1 MIGKNCN
8 LKSCFMKLLKFVGN
22 ILAWGP
28 TSIVVSS
35 LISILLILPFTFLP
49 YSEIKLTINSVY
61 IQLPIIYLLE
71 LIIVSLMFFYVIR
84 LCSVTRNVKSIIMYS
99 LLTITSILIFI
110 YFQRLVILLQ
120 PIPPIVFSV
129 IFEKRL
135 CKIKNFLNTSKL
147 LFVFLNIFDTCYI
160 FKLQWIVQLKDIPEE
175 FYWLILLL
183 IFFIFPLL
191 RTLLLYIYIR
201 QVKKEKSKDKTYLFS
216 YVTMFMVSLF
226 QIAIYSIIVLNF
238 MESKEKSIIN
248 VVFAILIVATLSIYF
263 WALLKKQ
270 IDRGGENKKYELLRF
285 TVGVLI
291 FVFIFFYDKIE
302 GEFLVILSWLLPV
315 LISTIVGD
323 LHYQFITDDSL
334 CLPIPTMKMKKH
346 VYSLQLI
353 SFLTLFC
360 LNLFSAVFTTNRIE
374 GNKIVPSNT
383 GKDSLIKLLN
393 LISNGNQEPIPE
405 VLSSYTSSFII
416 VSLSFILALIL
427 SAVGVKLLKLNYS
440 DSAKGYYEYRNTRLS
455 TLINRRYKRYIH
467 KRRKNNV

>member
-8 LKSCFMKLLKFVGN
+8 LKSCFMKLLKFVCN

-28 TSIVVSS
+28 SSIVVSS

-49 YSEIKLTINSVY
+49 YSEIKLTINGVY
-61 IQLPIIYLLE
+61 IQLPIVYLLE

-84 LCSVTRNVKSIIMYS
+84 LCSVTRNVKPIIMYS

-110 YFQRLVILLQ
+110 YSQRLVILLQ

-147 LFVFLNIFDTCYI
+147 LFAFLNIFDACYI
-160 FKLQWIVQLKDIPEE
+160 FKLQWIVQLENIPEK

-191 RTLLLYIYIR
+191 RTLLLYIYIK
-201 QVKKEKSKDKTYLFS
+201 QVKKEKSKDKTYLLS

-263 WALLKKQ
+263 WALLKK
-270 IDRGGENKKYELLRF
+270 
-285 TVGVLI
+285 
-291 FVFIFFYDKIE
+291 
-302 GEFLVILSWLLPV
+302 
-315 LISTIVGD
+315 
-323 LHYQFITDDSL
+323 TD
-334 CLPIPTMKMKKH
+334 
-346 VYSLQLI
+346 
-353 SFLTLFC
+353 
-360 LNLFSAVFTTNRIE
+360 
-374 GNKIVPSNT
+374 
-383 GKDSLIKLLN
+383 
-393 LISNGNQEPIPE
+393 
-405 VLSSYTSSFII
+405 
-416 VSLSFILALIL
+416 
-427 SAVGVKLLKLNYS
+427 
-440 DSAKGYYEYRNTRLS
+440 
-455 TLINRRYKRYIH
+455 
-467 KRRKNNV
+467 

>member
-8 LKSCFMKLLKFVGN
+8 LKSCFMKLLKFVCN

-28 TSIVVSS
+28 SSIVVSS

-49 YSEIKLTINSVY
+49 YSEIKLTINGVY
-61 IQLPIIYLLE
+61 IQLPIVYLLE

-84 LCSVTRNVKSIIMYS
+84 LCSVTRNVKPIIMYS

-110 YFQRLVILLQ
+110 YSQRLVILLQ

-147 LFVFLNIFDTCYI
+147 LFAFLNIFDACYI
-160 FKLQWIVQLKDIPEE
+160 FKLQWIVQLENIPEK

-191 RTLLLYIYIR
+191 RTLLLYIYIK
-201 QVKKEKSKDKTYLFS
+201 QVKKEKSKDKTYLLS

-334 CLPIPTMKMKKH
+334 
-346 VYSLQLI
+346 
-353 SFLTLFC
+353 
-360 LNLFSAVFTTNRIE
+360 
-374 GNKIVPSNT
+374 
-383 GKDSLIKLLN
+383 
-393 LISNGNQEPIPE
+393 
-405 VLSSYTSSFII
+405 
-416 VSLSFILALIL
+416 
-427 SAVGVKLLKLNYS
+427 
-440 DSAKGYYEYRNTRLS
+440 
-455 TLINRRYKRYIH
+455 
-467 KRRKNNV
+467 